1 MVHLYDI
8 EVNLIAGLTTES
20 NRIFG
25 ETVINTRRPH
35 DEVLY
40 VSGSR
45 SFFILKKSLLG
56 VCLCLSS
63 VVSRV
68 VLGKSV
74 ICIKIYGVVSACNRL
89 RRNEYYLGGYL

>member
-20 NRIFG
+20 SRIFG
-25 ETVINTRRPH
+25 ETVMNTRRPH

-45 SFFILKKSLLG
+45 SFFYSQEVLAWSVSMPFVSSIKGSSWEKCYLNQDLWRCF
-56 VCLCLSS
+56 CL
-63 VVSRV
+63 
-68 VLGKSV
+68 
-74 ICIKIYGVVSACNRL
+74 
-89 RRNEYYLGGYL
+89 